1 MSGHVVGGRY
11 RLQQQLGRGGTA
23 SVWRARDTRLDRNAA
38 VKLLHPVRR
47 ADPVALERLRR
58 EAHSVARLEHRNI
71 VGVYDFDV
79 IDDAAYLV
87 MELVEGRSVGELL
100 ALRGPMPVELAV
112 SIAAQICDALGAA
125 HAAGIVHRDIKPSNI
140 LIGPAGVV
148 KVCDFGLVRLQQA
161 AGETALTGAGAVVGS
176 CHYMAPEQ
184 AVGQWVDGRCDLYAL
199 GCVLY
204 MMLVG
209 TPPFNGATAIDI
221 LDLHL
226 DEPPVPL
233 RAHRDDVPPELQQ
246 LVAELLAKER
256 DDRPATA
263 RSVRDRLTAIGGLPA
278 EIPGDPNQPTA
289 EFSDV
294 EAWQTRP
301 TASIPPA
308 TAASDDLSTTGRH
321 RTVAPGIAWYRRR
334 VSGWVTAL
342 VAVALITTVL
352 AAIALTGGED
362 RGTPVALPS
371 LSVAAPPDPEEAAA
385 EPASSPEPIR
395 STASPSSP
403 PPAAAAA
410 TTTGAPARPGP
421 ADQIIG
427 LAAIVQQQAAAGRLQ
442 PKAART
448 LLRDLNDVVRRLNA
462 GETARAAERFT
473 EFSNRVTELRA
484 DGAFTGTLPDL
495 GPIAESLGRPGS

>member
-1 MSGHVVGGRY
+1 MSGNVVGGRY

-87 MELVEGRSVGELL
+87 MELVEGRSVSELL

-112 SIAAQICDALGAA
+112 SVAAQICDALGAA

-140 LIGPAGVV
+140 LIGPSGVV
-148 KVCDFGLVRLQQA
+148 KVCDFGLVRMQQA
-161 AGETALTGAGAVVGS
+161 AGDTALTGTGAVVGS

-184 AVGQWVDGRCDLYAL
+184 AVGQWVDGRSDLYAL

-209 TPPFNGATAIDI
+209 APPFNGATAMHI

-246 LVAELLAKER
+246 LVAELLAKDR
-256 DDRPATA
+256 TDRPATA
-263 RSVRDRLTAIGGLPA
+263 RSVRDRLTAIGRRPA
-278 EIPGDPNQPTA
+278 AGDTNQPTA
-289 EFSDV
+289 ELSAV
-294 EAWQTRP
+294 VAWRTRP
-301 TASIPPA
+301 TASLPPG
-308 TAASDDLSTTGRH
+308 TAVSDDLGTTGRH
-321 RTVAPGIAWYRRR
+321 RTVAPGVAWYRRR
-334 VSGWVTAL
+334 VSGWVTVLA
-342 VAVALITTVL
+342 AVALVTAVL
-352 AAIALTGGED
+352 AAIAL
-362 RGTPVALPS
+362 
-371 LSVAAPPDPEEAAA
+371 
-385 EPASSPEPIR
+385 
-395 STASPSSP
+395 
-403 PPAAAAA
+403 
-410 TTTGAPARPGP
+410 
-421 ADQIIG
+421 
-427 LAAIVQQQAAAGRLQ
+427 AG
-442 PKAART
+442 
-448 LLRDLNDVVRRLNA
+448 
-462 GETARAAERFT
+462 GETARAAE
-473 EFSNRVTELRA
+473 S
-484 DGAFTGTLPDL
+484 FTGTLP
-495 GPIAESLGRPGS
+495 GPVAESLG